1 MGYLCKLLFRE
12 VVELSKSAQAI
23 VSGLGYPTSLHYMV
37 HSVAEDITTLAG
49 GYSNTD
55 TNLNRLGNFL
65 LAVFIVLDGAV

>member
-23 VSGLGYPTSLHYMV
+23 ASGLGYPASLHYMV

-49 GYSNTD
+49 GYTD